1 MRCAVCSMRWT
12 VSMYVFLSLSLSLF
26 VSMSGATRFR
36 FNSKNAVFLSKTE
49 TFNIKCVFAYNISI
63 PLDKT
68 VVSSSHLAIAL
79 AVDSRSHT
87 HSHYSLTTL
96 KYHCHTLE
104 HSSRCSC
111 QCVFVHAS
119 NVCETVLQLSS
130 HNTQLSSTFRVKR
143 KVSIFYYWKELTRRF

>member
-119 NVCETVLQLSS
+119 NVCETVLQLDVSREEKS
-130 HNTQLSSTFRVKR
+130 QYILLLERVNKEILKAVTFN
-143 KVSIFYYWKELTRRF
+143 